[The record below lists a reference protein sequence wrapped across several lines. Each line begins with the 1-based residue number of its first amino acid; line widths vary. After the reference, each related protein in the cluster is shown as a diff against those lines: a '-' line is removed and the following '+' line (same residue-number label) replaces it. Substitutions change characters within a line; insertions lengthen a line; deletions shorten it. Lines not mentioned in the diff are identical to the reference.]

1 MKSMKGEFTDEVR
14 VSSQPIYDMK
24 SGSTWLGWNVA
35 DLPPAF
41 LHVRLHLTPR
51 HRGVAYTKRRPC
63 ETCRAKRANDSD
75 CIRQVFAVR

>member
-1 MKSMKGEFTDEVR
+1 MMKEDFTDEVR

-41 LHVRLHLTPR
+41 LHVRLHLASDTEAPR
-51 HRGVAYTKRRPC
+51 
-63 ETCRAKRANDSD
+63 CRVYKKT
-75 CIRQVFAVR
+75 AV